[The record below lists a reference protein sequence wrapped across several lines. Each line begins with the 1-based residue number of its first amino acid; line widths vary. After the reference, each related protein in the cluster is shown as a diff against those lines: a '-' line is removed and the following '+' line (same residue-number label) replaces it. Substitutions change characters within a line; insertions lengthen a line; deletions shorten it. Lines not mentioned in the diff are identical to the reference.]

1 MIKYWN
7 EDYYFSYLHWNE
19 EKEKKKHACGWVSS
33 CTGAAGQKGA
43 VSLRPVEPGFGDAY
57 GWFGGGSCVS
67 YCTWQLCRWKDAP
80 SVGVSPRPSVLG
92 IMLWEL
98 VLLSKGSCPS
108 KCREGMISQK
118 TQFPTTGLC
127 TCIPLEAHAGSK
139 CTRRWINTV
148 LFCCCCGRLSR
159 SRRG

>member
-1 MIKYWN
+1 MRLSQFLYR
-7 EDYYFSYLHWNE
+7 
-19 EKEKKKHACGWVSS
+19 SS
-33 CTGAAGQKGA
+33 GAEGSCFPAAGGA
-43 VSLRPVEPGFGDAY
+43 WVWGCLWVV
-57 GWFGGGSCVS
+57 WGGSCVS

-80 SVGVSPRPSVLG
+80 SVGASPRPSVLG

-108 KCREGMISQK
+108 ERREGMISQK

-159 SRRG
+159 ARRG